1 MHEKIKRVAKE
12 RGIQVPRLTGQEMAD
27 VVAYLFVSRYFD
39 QPALGRVQGQQL
51 VQTKGCLTCHSV
63 RGKGGK
69 VGADF
74 ATSRV
79 VGTAAG
85 VVAAMWNHS
94 RFMESQ
100 AQKQEIPWPVLS
112 GQELR
117 DIATYLG
124 SISRTGATTQSN

>member
-1 MHEKIKRVAKE
+1 
-12 RGIQVPRLTGQEMAD
+12 
-27 VVAYLFVSRYFD
+27 VSHYFD

-51 VQTKGCLTCHSV
+51 VQTRGCLTCHSV

-74 ATSRV
+74 ATSKV
-79 VGTAAG
+79 VGTPAG
-85 VVAAMWNHS
+85 IVAAMWNHS

-100 AQKQEIPWPVLS
+100 AQKQDISWPVLT

-124 SISRTGATTQSN
+124 SLSKTGASRDPN

>member
-1 MHEKIKRVAKE
+1 MWNHGPTMWAKMKE
-12 RGIQVPRLTGQEMAD
+12 RGIHVPRLTGQEMAD
-27 VVAYLFVSRYFD
+27 VVAYLFVSRSFA

-79 VGTAAG
+79 VGTAGGGGGG
-85 VVAAMWNHS
+85 VGEH
-94 RFMESQ
+94 R
-100 AQKQEIPWPVLS
+100 PC
-112 GQELR
+112 
-117 DIATYLG
+117 
-124 SISRTGATTQSN
+124 